1 MSMQMKTTKK
11 ITRSTAG
18 LRDVAFDAL
27 EKFLNGEVDSGH
39 LKSISGTISTICQTV
54 ALDLKAS
61 EQLRAMKKAGEI
73 APPGAGREVAQLHL
87 NIALCETPPVKPAH
101 IPEN

>member
-1 MSMQMKTTKK
+1 MQIKTTKK

-27 EKFLNGEVDSGH
+27 EQFLNGRVNADH
-39 LKSISGTISTICQTV
+39 LKAINGTISTICQTV

-61 EQLRAMKKAGEI
+61 EQLTAMKKAGEI
-73 APPGAGREVAQLHL
+73 APPGAGREVAQLNL
-87 NIALCETPPVKPAH
+87 NIALCETPAVKPAH
-101 IPEN
+101 IPEK